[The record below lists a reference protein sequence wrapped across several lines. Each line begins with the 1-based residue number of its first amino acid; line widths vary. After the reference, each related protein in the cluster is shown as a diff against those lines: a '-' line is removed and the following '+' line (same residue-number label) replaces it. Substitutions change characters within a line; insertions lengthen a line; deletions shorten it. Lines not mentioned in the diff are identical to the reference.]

1 MRLSINL
8 CVTSLCLLLAVACA
22 KRLEPGVS
30 IPAVVPPAP
39 PPPTEEP
46 QDFPIFMAWE
56 EAPGAKL
63 LARRVPPVMLKKV
76 QESGLWDSNRLTP
89 NFSSNPYCVRGDF
102 NGDGENDLA
111 VYVLVGTSQ
120 ERGLAVIHS
129 TLDTLFIFTEGRP
142 QRFHIGEQMRVLPK
156 GTYIRP
162 FPKSELATPSDYDD
176 TPFILE
182 REAIDVHYIA
192 SNSLWYWNGT
202 KYINI
207 PISD

>member
-1 MRLSINL
+1 MRLSITL
-8 CVTSLCLLLAVACA
+8 YLTSLCLLLTVACA

-30 IPAVVPPAP
+30 IPAVVPQAP
-39 PPPTEEP
+39 PPPTGRRQESP
-46 QDFPIFMAWE
+46 VFYAWE
-56 EAPGAKL
+56 EAPGAIL
-63 LARRVPPVMLKKV
+63 LARLVPPILLKKAK
-76 QESGLWDSNRLTP
+76 ESGLWDSNRLTP

-129 TLDTLFIFTEGRP
+129 TLDTLFIFTEGKP
-142 QRFHIGEQMRVLPK
+142 QRFHIGEHMRVVPK
-156 GTYIRP
+156 GTHIRP
-162 FPKSELATPSDYDD
+162 FPKSELAAPPDYDD
-176 TPFILE
+176 TPFTLE

-192 SNSLWYWNGT
+192 SSSLWYWNGT